1 MQRYPVPVIGVA
13 VLLASL
19 AGFVDAL
26 AYASLGG
33 FFASFMSG
41 NTTRIGV
48 SLGTSQYPDAIIAGS
63 LILSFLS
70 GVVLSS
76 IVNHAWPRWRGVSV
90 MVTVTLLLLAAAVT
104 DWLGPRAV
112 ALLFLAAAMGAENGV
127 FAFGGHIRINITYMT
142 GTLVRFGQRLGCAL
156 MGVGGRWDWVHD
168 LLLWLGFFGG
178 VLGGAFTFADR
189 GDLAF
194 WAAPAVAAVLTLI
207 IAAVPRRHFEVERE
221 G

>member
-1 MQRYPVPVIGVA
+1 MQRYPMPVIGVA
-13 VLLASL
+13 ILLAAL

-48 SLGTSQYPDAIIAGS
+48 SLGTSEYRDAVIAGS

-76 IVNHAWPRWRGVSV
+76 VINHAWPRWKGVSV
-90 MVTVTLLLLAAAVT
+90 MVAVTLLLAAAAVT
-104 DWLGPRAV
+104 DWLGPRPV

-142 GTLVRFGQRLGCAL
+142 GTLVRFGQKLGCAL
-156 MGVGGRWDWVHD
+156 MGVGGRWEWLRD
-168 LLLWLGFFGG
+168 LLLWVGFFCG
-178 VLGGAFTFADR
+178 VLGGSFTFTDY
-189 GDLAF
+189 GEWAF
-194 WAAPAVAAVLTLI
+194 WAAPAAAAVLTLI
-207 IAAVPRRHFEVERE
+207 IALLPRRHFQE
-221 G
+221 